1 MVAFL
6 SDFWTHCHL
15 RNLGRSYPVSSSRIA
30 ASMASTEVRSASSFE
45 RYRQYL
51 RLLAGAQ
58 IDPRLMGK
66 IDLSGIVQQTLLE
79 AHQAK
84 EQIKDEPSA
93 KRLAWLRRVLAH
105 NLADEIRKLKSGK
118 RDARREQSL
127 QAAIERSSV
136 RLEAWLVAGGS
147 RPDARLERQER
158 VVQLAA
164 ALDRLPEA
172 QREALVLQHWQGW
185 SLVEIADH
193 MGRTPAAVAGLLKR
207 GLSQLRVEMQSQA
220 QA

>member
-1 MVAFL
+1 MTAT
-6 SDFWTHCHL
+6 DL
-15 RNLGRSYPVSSSRIA
+15 RSG
-30 ASMASTEVRSASSFE
+30 SAFE

-51 RLLAGAQ
+51 WLLAGAQ
-58 IDPRLMGK
+58 IDPRLQGK

-84 EQIKDEPSA
+84 NQIQDEPSE

-136 RLEAWLVAGGS
+136 RLEAWLVGS
-147 RPDARLERQER
+147 GPSPAARMERQER

-164 ALDRLPEA
+164 ALERLPEA
-172 QREALVLQHWQGW
+172 QREALVLQHWHGW
-185 SLVEIADH
+185 SLADIATH

-207 GLSQLRVEMQSQA
+207 GLSQLRVEMRDGSQP
-220 QA
+220 